1 MEFEVVPVSVS
12 PVLSPM
18 APSEE
23 FISVSVKTSKVHH
36 QKSSPKEILLP
47 RVPTPEIPIIITNNT
62 EDLPKLDVDPEPEL
76 ALASKETL
84 EENIEPPEENNIKIT
99 SQGENNLILDKTK
112 ILEAKNV
119 KAFGEAKPIF
129 STKFR
134 TLKIDKFW
142 KKKKSKK
149 SNSSSVSTSHSPEGF
164 SSSSAA
170 ALGSGASSSTSSRSG
185 VVPEDLEEQPYDNRY
200 YPCLGNDCEAATDY
214 DAFSQDYR

>member
-1 MEFEVVPVSVS
+1 MVPVSVS

-23 FISVSVKTSKVHH
+23 VISVSVKTSSKVHH

-47 RVPTPEIPIIITNNT
+47 RVPTPEIPIIITNNS
-62 EDLPKLDVDPEPEL
+62 EDLPKLDVDPDPEF

-99 SQGENNLILDKTK
+99 SQGESNLILDKTK

-149 SNSSSVSTSHSPEGF
+149 SNSSSSVSTSTTTTT
-164 SSSSAA
+164 SSSSGNGNQQNPPAA
-170 ALGSGASSSTSSRSG
+170 PPIPLKVSLGI
-185 VVPEDLEEQPYDNRY
+185 VL
-200 YPCLGNDCEAATDY
+200 L
-214 DAFSQDYR
+214 F

>member
-1 MEFEVVPVSVS
+1 MVPVSVS

-23 FISVSVKTSKVHH
+23 VISVSVKTSKFHH

-84 EENIEPPEENNIKIT
+84 EENIEQEPEENNIKT
-99 SQGENNLILDKTK
+99 LQENNLILDKTK

-134 TLKIDKFW
+134 TLKIDKF
-142 KKKKSKK
+142 
-149 SNSSSVSTSHSPEGF
+149 
-164 SSSSAA
+164 
-170 ALGSGASSSTSSRSG
+170 
-185 VVPEDLEEQPYDNRY
+185 
-200 YPCLGNDCEAATDY
+200 C
-214 DAFSQDYR
+214 